1 MKYKTF
7 LWTFLL
13 SIFSGIVFFIFYLKA
28 IFSVVRYS
36 AYNDHPDPFSI
47 LEKLF
52 TPPVIISFIILVA
65 ASLAYRI
72 MAIVCV
78 AKNKVIASGE
88 KALWIV
94 GFVLLGFVTAIVF
107 LIMAKSK
114 QLVEPDKEPYI
125 TE

>member
-78 AKNKVIASGE
+78 AKNKVARTTLFM
-88 KALWIV
+88 ARVLARRL
-94 GFVLLGFVTAIVF
+94 LLGLAP
-107 LIMAKSK
+107 LN
-114 QLVEPDKEPYI
+114 L
-125 TE
+125 